1 MEEIVM
7 NSKVIVGGAI
17 VIVGVFLF
25 LGFGCD
31 NRKEEAQEAAKTARE
46 EAEAEIEKVK
56 ERDKRAKEV
65 IQKKF
70 DAVAKFDSRFQ
81 DYAPKDTETESDEE
95 LEAEEGTLKG
105 CVAVWGAKP
114 GTVDSMRLSVRDEDG
129 YFYYAWIDS
138 EHWYSIS
145 TPTGEYTL
153 IIEESGY
160 KRFEKNVTVEGGRER
175 LVAPIGLQN
184 E

>member
-1 MEEIVM
+1 M
-7 NSKVIVGGAI
+7 NSRVIVGVAI
-17 VIVGVFLF
+17 TIVGVFLF
-25 LGFGCD
+25 FSFGCD
-31 NRKEEAQEAAKTARE
+31 NSKKEAQEVAETARE
-46 EAEAEIEKVK
+46 KAEAELEKVK
-56 ERDKRAKEV
+56 ERDERAKEI

-81 DYAPKDTETESDEE
+81 DYAPKDNETESDKG

-114 GTVDSMRLSVRDEDG
+114 GTVGSTRGMRVSLRDEDG

-138 EHWYSIS
+138 ENWYRIS
-145 TPTGEYTL
+145 APAGEYTL

-160 KRFEKNVTVEGGRER
+160 KRFEKSVTVEGGRER

-184 E
+184 Q

>member
-1 MEEIVM
+1 M
-7 NSKVIVGGAI
+7 NSRVIVGGAI
-17 VIVGVFLF
+17 AIVGVFLCF
-25 LGFGCD
+25 SSGCD
-31 NRKEEAQEAAKTARE
+31 NRKKEAQEAAKTARE
-46 EAEAEIEKVK
+46 EAKAELEKVK

-81 DYAPKDTETESDEE
+81 DYAPRDAETESAEE
-95 LEAEEGTLKG
+95 PEAEEGTLKG

-114 GTVDSMRLSVRDEDG
+114 GTVGSTMGMRVSLRDEDE

-138 EHWYSIS
+138 ENWYHIS
-145 TPTGEYTL
+145 APAGEYTL
-153 IIEESGY
+153 IIEEPGY
-160 KRFEKNVTVEGGRER
+160 KRFEKSVAVEGGRER